1 MKAFDHH
8 LFPLLD
14 SSDDADG
21 RRLLPR
27 CLSLSLSLLSFVS
40 CSLGVPGSGSS
51 TVSSPKIKNSFQR
64 PLFVLFRR
72 FFIALLSAWRWL
84 VRIPAKEF
92 EINAVRYSGADTS
105 ELESPLDL
113 AYRCVLPAPLGY
125 AIHRMEVPPV
135 CEPVI
140 EEVATLLDA
149 RCIANEVEGT
159 AALWRFQRPAIT
171 VVTTLALGL
180 RH

>member
-1 MKAFDHH
+1 MGYLKAFDHH

-72 FFIALLSAWRWL
+72 FFIALLSAWRIGDAQHYYFFL
-84 VRIPAKEF
+84 SFFV
-92 EINAVRYSGADTS
+92 AVCSRFDCEMERTHKGDVTLTATS
-105 ELESPLDL
+105 
-113 AYRCVLPAPLGY
+113 
-125 AIHRMEVPPV
+125 
-135 CEPVI
+135 
-140 EEVATLLDA
+140 
-149 RCIANEVEGT
+149 T
-159 AALWRFQRPAIT
+159 AAAE
-171 VVTTLALGL
+171 
-180 RH
+180 